1 MTTGPS
7 GLVDW
12 NVVKKELQ
20 NIDDVWKQPRFDSL
34 PHVVGVLTSRN
45 PEVALE
51 KLREQRDAIEEL
63 VDDVVRI
70 YHNGFNKAIHNYSQ
84 ILRLFSES
92 AGSINGLKDDLGE
105 ARRLLGAR
113 HKQLHQQ
120 WCRSVTL
127 RHVITLL
134 DQIDKVAQVPARI
147 EKLISEKRYYSAVQL
162 HLHSI
167 SMLDREGIQSVGAL
181 QDVRSELSKLRGV
194 LFHKVVEDLHLHLY
208 NKGEYSVNLAAAHDQ
223 DDDISNIAPAVVPT
237 SGNVT
242 MSRRTRTMR
251 QMWKSGLDRVLE
263 ARRAG
268 SVDGSSVDGDN
279 MEKMEKMNG
288 ENEQSEATN
297 GNRGAS
303 NGNDDGISKDDG
315 KLSRVAPVWLAESTP
330 NEFTEYLLKSDAPQ
344 GVKYLQTM
352 VECLALLGKITAAGS
367 IISQRLR
374 PTVHDM
380 ITAEIKARAAA
391 IEAARPRVDEVSK
404 LLKGG
409 SIGVYLSQNGKNGSI
424 LITGQQEPTVELMG
438 KAQTAARDLLLS
450 ILDLVTHILENHVL
464 VGELMEAKAN
474 VGDHG
479 GAYAS
484 PGNGN
489 FAWLNDAD
497 ISGATGGYS
506 LGFALTVIQS
516 ECQQL
521 ICDILRATPDAASA
535 DAAVQT
541 ARLASKAD
549 PHVAKKRH
557 AVHKKDDASLAPK
570 GASEEGLSFA
580 FRFTDTVLSLPE
592 ANDRLSGEGL
602 RSTRNRRTSNASQ
615 EGYGTSAV
623 LPERGIYLTSAV
635 YRPILQ
641 FTDKVV
647 SLLPKKYANLGN
659 EGLQSFIE
667 NFVKDQFLPIVYV
680 DYRTRVADALASP
693 SAFRLKAHPGA
704 VYEPALERGRPV
716 LHGPLAANQ
725 LITEV
730 LGWAQAMPMYAGE
743 ILELVQT
750 LLERTLE
757 RCRAA
762 YTEAVLGSLS
772 SSVIGRPDIANLMK
786 QEPANTLLDA
796 AYLLQLGQRVNVD
809 GPYDMEGLE
818 VEMELNNL
826 LLSLRPIK
834 QEQLI
839 TDNHKL
845 VLLAALSDS
854 LDFLSESAQQ
864 LGQRQP
870 TTPASPMKRKS
881 SVHRV
886 HHHRRTSSVLTAGL
900 GILAEKYSALSA
912 ECLRTLRVEMQL
924 EAIYHLQSMAGRV
937 YVTDQ
942 DAEEPEDFI
951 VGLTTQIARRDEEMA
966 AYVPP
971 LKRSYI
977 FGGICSV
984 SATAFIKSLH
994 EMKSVNMLGVRQ
1006 ICRNCIALQQALASL
1021 AASSGQFLEERLD
1034 RVRTYFECL
1043 NLPFE
1048 ALHAFV
1054 LEHDALFSFS
1064 EYSALL
1070 KVNVPGRDVPPDAVQ
1085 RIGRIL
1091 APGKY

>member
-1 MTTGPS
+1 MASGPPGS
-7 GLVDW
+7 VDW
-12 NVVKKELQ
+12 NVVKRELQ
-20 NIDDVWKQPRFDSL
+20 NIDDAWKQPRFDSL

-45 PEVALE
+45 PEAALE
-51 KLREQRDAIEEL
+51 QLREQRDAIEEL

-147 EKLISEKRYYSAVQL
+147 EKLISEKRYYAAVQL

-194 LFHKVVEDLHLHLY
+194 LFHKVVEDLHFHLY
-208 NKGEYSVNLAAAHDQ
+208 NKGEYSVNLATTHDQ
-223 DDDISNIAPAVVPT
+223 DDDISNIAPALVPV
-237 SGNVT
+237 SGNLT

-268 SVDGSSVDGDN
+268 SVDGSSIDG
-279 MEKMEKMNG
+279 ESLANG
-288 ENEQSEATN
+288 ENEQSEAH
-297 GNRGAS
+297 RGTT
-303 NGNDDGISKDDG
+303 NGNDDGLLKEDG
-315 KLSRVAPVWLAESTP
+315 KLSRVAPAWLAESTP
-330 NEFTEYLLKSDAPQ
+330 NEFTEMLLKSDSPQ

-409 SIGVYLSQNGKNGSI
+409 SIGIYLSQKNGKNGSI

-479 GAYAS
+479 GAYATQ
-484 PGNGN
+484 GNGN
-489 FAWLNDAD
+489 LAWLNDAD
-497 ISGATGGYS
+497 INGATGGYS

-549 PHVAKKRH
+549 PHMAKKRH
-557 AVHKKDDASLAPK
+557 AVHKKDDANSDPK

-592 ANDRLSGEGL
+592 ANDRLSGESL
-602 RSTRNRRTSNASQ
+602 RSARNRRSSNVSQ

-704 VYEPALERGRPV
+704 VYESSLERGRPV

-786 QEPANTLLDA
+786 QESANTLLDA
-796 AYLLQLGQRVNVD
+796 PYLLQLGQKVTLD

-834 QEQLI
+834 QVCE
-839 TDNHKL
+839 
-845 VLLAALSDS
+845 LLS
-854 LDFLSESAQQ
+854 L
-864 LGQRQP
+864 R
-870 TTPASPMKRKS
+870 
-881 SVHRV
+881 
-886 HHHRRTSSVLTAGL
+886 
-900 GILAEKYSALSA
+900 
-912 ECLRTLRVEMQL
+912 
-924 EAIYHLQSMAGRV
+924 
-937 YVTDQ
+937 
-942 DAEEPEDFI
+942 
-951 VGLTTQIARRDEEMA
+951 
-966 AYVPP
+966 
-971 LKRSYI
+971 
-977 FGGICSV
+977 
-984 SATAFIKSLH
+984 
-994 EMKSVNMLGVRQ
+994 
-1006 ICRNCIALQQALASL
+1006 
-1021 AASSGQFLEERLD
+1021 
-1034 RVRTYFECL
+1034 
-1043 NLPFE
+1043 
-1048 ALHAFV
+1048 
-1054 LEHDALFSFS
+1054 
-1064 EYSALL
+1064 
-1070 KVNVPGRDVPPDAVQ
+1070 
-1085 RIGRIL
+1085 
-1091 APGKY
+1091 